1 MHTRKK
7 KKRCHKCDRFTVRR
21 VCVCGFSDGGESIK
35 LFQQFLFFFSISPQR
50 SASLSEEHTE
60 RLLFSSAARRCI
72 RWDNSFPC
80 FFFFLVLYARA
91 ILVFFYHAGG
101 KKNALVSAMPTMG
114 KDKSANKEQLVYF
127 IVRAD
132 LLPFSFF
139 NAVSSSLFILLSG
152 LRFLFFF
159 NLLSC

>member
-1 MHTRKK
+1 
-7 KKRCHKCDRFTVRR
+7 
-21 VCVCGFSDGGESIK
+21 
-35 LFQQFLFFFSISPQR
+35 
-50 SASLSEEHTE
+50 
-60 RLLFSSAARRCI
+60 
-72 RWDNSFPC
+72 
-80 FFFFLVLYARA
+80 
-91 ILVFFYHAGG
+91 
-101 KKNALVSAMPTMG
+101 MPTMG

-159 NLLSC
+159 HLLSCELDIVEKLSRYLTLFFLAVSSFSVAFFFLDTLLTVTPFFFLVCLTLHRSG